1 MKRTTLLLAAVLAAA
16 LAASVSA
23 QFAAKDA
30 QEAWADKAMFMAGI
44 QVQPDI
50 SKVVLVNLACDKTR
64 ADHAALATRIPDAL
78 AAYLTKHDLAKE
90 TLRRDRTFE
99 LEELGLPKF
108 DSRDDVTKFA
118 EETKADAMICGDV
131 SLVGDATRV
140 RLVVAE
146 LDQFAFYPPL
156 NVYFTDPNAV
166 DAVTEMICRAM
177 QSFLKAEDLQKQ
189 LADTWKAPDE
199 GKLRFEARPNLS
211 RIPADQPTTLFVRFE
226 FAAGKFEVAN
236 RSPLNVALVLDRS
249 GSMQGEKIEQAKQ
262 AAIRVV
268 EGLQKDDR
276 ISFVIYNHEVEAP
289 IPNRSAAERE
299 RIIDLIKK
307 IEADGYTN
315 LGGGLE
321 KGYELA
327 QKAPKQDY
335 VNRTILISDGLA
347 NRGETHPEVLAK
359 WARDQY
365 VRDLPTST
373 VGIGTDYDANLMEK
387 IAVAGNGGYY
397 YVESPDSIND
407 IIAREFSSLFA
418 TVAEGSRLSIRP
430 AEGAKLEKVVGFEVQ
445 QKDGAQSVDVPTL
458 RSNDRKFLI
467 AKLRI
472 PALAAGSHDILQ
484 AWIDY
489 QDALHEGKPAKVE
502 TALKI
507 EAGGSP
513 GADAVNWDVQLDAE
527 ELSTTDTMD
536 EVVKRL
542 DANDREGA
550 IALLQARILELA
562 GTSLLT
568 LDLRSQVQC
577 NILDGLIAL
586 IKQGT
591 DPEQLRYARLNAQSI
606 SYGGLAANTNYQGL
620 GQMRGGYGGG
630 LGTPAAAPAQSSFG
644 GKRQQ

>member
-189 LADTWKAPDE
+189 RADTWKAPDE